1 MEWYNTGLYLY
12 KRNLIHGGSRMSKT
26 YRPWNP
32 NQQYLLP
39 PSVQDWL
46 PENNLVYFLLDT
58 VNELDISAITEKYEQ
73 TKRGFPP
80 FHPRMMV
87 ALLLYSYCRGIFSS
101 RKIMQACEERLT
113 FRVIAGD
120 DIPNWR
126 TISDFR
132 KLHIKE
138 LQQLFV
144 QVLQLCQEAGLVKL
158 GHIALDGTKIKANAS
173 RHKAM
178 SYGRM
183 LKEEASLKEEIKQL
197 LKKSEAIDQQEDD
210 KYGPDRRG
218 DELPEE
224 LARRESRLKRIQE
237 AKKVLEAKAKTAAQ
251 EAQKQREQEDS
262 KSGDKPQRGRKRK
275 AVSEVP
281 AYNKQYNFT
290 DPESGIMKANNKGW
304 DQCGNAQAAVDS
316 KDQIIVACDVTDE
329 SNDKKQFEPMLEQAQ
344 ENVGQ
349 DKKIKSALADSS
361 YYSESNVKF
370 AEDKKIDAYIATKR
384 IKHNDPVTKAP
395 GGRPPKDLT
404 VQEKMAR
411 KLRTKKGRET
421 YSKRKSIVE
430 PVFGQIKGARGFV
443 QFSLRGLEK
452 MRGEWAIV
460 CLTHNLLK
468 LFRAQFAIAA

>member
-1 MEWYNTGLYLY
+1 
-12 KRNLIHGGSRMSKT
+12 MSKK

-32 NQQYLLP
+32 NQQWLLS
-39 PSVQDWL
+39 PSVQQWL
-46 PENNLVYFLLDT
+46 PENDLVYFLLDT
-58 VNELDISAITEKYEQ
+58 VGELDISAIRTKYEQ
-73 TKRGFPP
+73 EERGYPP
-80 FHPRMMV
+80 YHPRMMV

-101 RKIMQACEERLT
+101 RQIMQACQERIS
-113 FRVIAGD
+113 FRVLVGD
-120 DIPNWR
+120 DIPNFR

-132 KLHIKE
+132 KLHLKE
-138 LQQLFV
+138 LRELFV

-158 GHIALDGTKIKANAS
+158 DHIALDGTKIKANAS

-183 LKEEASLKEEIKQL
+183 LKEESRLTEEIKQL
-197 LKKSEAIDQQEDD
+197 LAKAEAIDQQEDQ

-218 DELPEE
+218 DELPDE

-237 AKKVLEAKAKTAAQ
+237 AKRALEAKAQASAQAAR
-251 EAQKQREQEDS
+251 KRVEQGDS
-262 KSGDKPQRGRKRK
+262 ERDDKPQRGRKRK
-275 AVSEVP
+275 APSQVP
-281 AYNKQYNFT
+281 ADNKQYNFT
-290 DPESGIMKANNKGW
+290 DPETSIMKANNKGW

-316 KDQIIVACDVTDE
+316 ENQIIVACDVTDQ
-329 SNDKKQFEPMLEQAQ
+329 SNDKQQFEPMVEQSR
-344 ENVGQ
+344 ENVGE
-349 DKKIKSALADSS
+349 DKKIKAASADSG
-361 YYSESNVKF
+361 YYSESNVQF
-370 AEDKKIDAYIATKR
+370 AEDKDIDAYIATKR
-384 IKHNDPVTKAP
+384 SKHSDPMRNVAR
-395 GGRPPKDLT
+395 GRRRKDLT

-468 LFRAQFAIAA
+468 LFRVQHAIAA

>member
-1 MEWYNTGLYLY
+1 MC
-12 KRNLIHGGSRMSKT
+12 KT

-39 PSVQDWL
+39 PSVQVWL
-46 PENNLVYFLLDT
+46 PENDMVYFLLDT
-58 VNELDISAITEKYEQ
+58 VNELDISAITQKYEQ
-73 TKRGFPP
+73 ENRGFPP
-80 FHPRMMV
+80 YHPRMMV
-87 ALLLYSYCRGIFSS
+87 ALLLYSYCRGVFSS
-101 RKIMQACEERLT
+101 RKIMQACQERIS
-113 FRVIAGD
+113 FKVIVGD
-120 DIPNWR
+120 DIPNFR

-132 KLHIKE
+132 KLHLIE

-158 GHIALDGTKIKANAS
+158 GHVAIDGTKIKANAS

-183 LKEEASLKEEIKQL
+183 LKEEKRLTEEIKQL
-197 LKKSEAIDQQEDD
+197 FEKAESIDRQEDNE
-210 KYGPDRRG
+210 YGPESRG

-237 AKKVLEAKAKTAAQ
+237 AKKTLEAKARAAAQ
-251 EAQKQREQEDS
+251 EAQKQREQKDS
-262 KSGDKPQRGRKRK
+262 KSGDKPKHGRKPK

-281 AYNKQYNFT
+281 ADNKQYNFT
-290 DPESGIMKANNKGW
+290 DPESSIMKANNKGW

-316 KDQIIVACDVTDE
+316 ANQVIVACDVTGQ
-329 SNDKKQFEPMLEQAQ
+329 SNDKQQFEPMLEQA
-344 ENVGQ
+344 EGNVGK
-349 DKKIKSALADSS
+349 DKKIKAASADSG

-370 AEDKKIDAYIATKR
+370 VEGKNIDAYIATKKN
-384 IKHNDPVTKAP
+384 KHSDSIPKTSR
-395 GGRPPKDLT
+395 GRPPKDLT

-430 PVFGQIKGARGFV
+430 PVFGQIKRARGFV

-468 LFRAQFAIAA
+468 LFRTQFTIAA

>member
-1 MEWYNTGLYLY
+1 
-12 KRNLIHGGSRMSKT
+12 MSKT
-26 YRPWNP
+26 YRLWNP

-46 PENNLVYFLLDT
+46 PENDLVYFLLDT
-58 VNELDISAITEKYEQ
+58 VNELDISAITQKYEQ
-73 TKRGFPP
+73 EKRGFPP

-87 ALLLYSYCRGIFSS
+87 ALLLYAYCRGIFSS
-101 RKIMQACEERLT
+101 RKIMQACQERIS
-113 FRVIAGD
+113 FKVIVGD
-120 DIPNWR
+120 DIPNFR

-132 KLHIKE
+132 KLHLKE

-178 SYGRM
+178 SYGRI
-183 LKEEASLKEEIKQL
+183 LKEEKRLKEEIRQL
-197 LKKSEAIDQQEDD
+197 LEKAEAVDQQEDD
-210 KYGPDRRG
+210 EYGPDRRG

-224 LARRESRLKRIQE
+224 LARRKSRLKRIRE
-237 AKKVLEAKAKTAAQ
+237 AKKALEAKAKAAAQ

-262 KSGDKPQRGRKRK
+262 TNNDKPKRGRKCK
-275 AVSEVP
+275 AVSAVP
-281 AYNKQYNFT
+281 ADNKQYNFT
-290 DPESGIMKANNKGW
+290 DPESSIMKANNKGW
-304 DQCGNAQAAVDS
+304 DQCGNAQAAVDN
-316 KDQIIVACDVTDE
+316 KKQIIVACDVTSQ
-329 SNDKKQFEPMLEQAQ
+329 SNDKQQFEPMLEQAQ
-344 ENVGQ
+344 ENVGE
-349 DKKIKSALADSS
+349 DKKIKAASADSG

-370 AEDKKIDAYIATKR
+370 AEDKNVDAYIATKR
-384 IKHNDPVTKAP
+384 NKHSDSVPKAP
-395 GGRPPKDLT
+395 RGRAPKDLT

-430 PVFGQIKGARGFV
+430 PVFGQIKRARGFI
-443 QFSLRGLEK
+443 QFSLRGIEK

-468 LFRAQFAIAA
+468 LFRAQYAIAA

>member
-1 MEWYNTGLYLY
+1 
-12 KRNLIHGGSRMSKT
+12 MSKT

-46 PENNLVYFLLDT
+46 PENDMVYFLLDT
-58 VNELDISAITEKYEQ
+58 VNELDISAITQKYEQ
-73 TKRGFPP
+73 EKRGFPP
-80 FHPRMMV
+80 FHPRMMT

-101 RKIMQACEERLT
+101 RKIMQACQERIS
-113 FRVIAGD
+113 FKVIVGD
-120 DIPNWR
+120 DIPNFR

-132 KLHIKE
+132 KLHLKE

-144 QVLQLCQEAGLVKL
+144 QILQLCQEAGLVKL

-183 LKEEASLKEEIKQL
+183 LKEEKRLTEEIKQL
-197 LKKSEAIDQQEDD
+197 LEKAQAVDQQEDD

-224 LARRESRLKRIQE
+224 LARRGSRLKRIHKAKE
-237 AKKVLEAKAKTAAQ
+237 ALEAKARAAALQ
-251 EAQKQREQEDS
+251 ARKQHEQEDS
-262 KSGDKPQRGRKRK
+262 ENDDKPKRGRKRK
-275 AVSEVP
+275 AVSDVP
-281 AYNKQYNFT
+281 ADNKQYNFT
-290 DPESGIMKANNKGW
+290 DPESSIMKANNKGW
-304 DQCGNAQAAVDS
+304 DQCGNAQAVVDS
-316 KDQIIVACDVTDE
+316 KKQVIVACDVTSQ
-329 SNDKKQFEPMLEQAQ
+329 SNDKQQFEPMLEQTL
-344 ENVGQ
+344 ENVGK
-349 DKKIKSALADSS
+349 DKKIKSASADSG

-370 AEDKKIDAYIATKR
+370 AQDKMIDAYIATKR
-384 IKHNDPVTKAP
+384 TKHSDTVMKTPR
-395 GGRPPKDLT
+395 GRPPKDLT

-430 PVFGQIKGARGFV
+430 PVFGQIKRARGFV
-443 QFSLRGLEK
+443 QFSLRGIEK
-452 MRGEWAIV
+452 MRGEWALV

-468 LFRAQFAIAA
+468 LYRTQYVVAG